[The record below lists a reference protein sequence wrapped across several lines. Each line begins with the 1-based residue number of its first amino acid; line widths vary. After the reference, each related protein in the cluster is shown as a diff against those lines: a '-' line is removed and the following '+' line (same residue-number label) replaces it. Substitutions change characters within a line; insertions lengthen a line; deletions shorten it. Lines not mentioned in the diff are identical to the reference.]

1 MKHIAKLIILVS
13 VLLFSCGED
22 HNFTPALKPID
33 NSATSY
39 VKFVHAASDTTGV
52 NFFIGDTKI
61 TGNAPTTVAGTT
73 LVNIGTVTYS
83 NAYPVTDYTTINP
96 VSGTTKIVV
105 PEVYTA
111 NTTYVTK
118 TLSTGNISAAAGAS
132 YTVAF
137 VGFTKNYETVVLT
150 DDLTTAPADGKAYIR
165 FANFIQNAPALSLRA
180 TPPNNADGTT
190 NPPVILV
197 SNMAYKSAS
206 GFIALPLTGT
216 YTNVQIINTATTPAT
231 VVATLA
237 ANLSSFANNK
247 VYTVF
252 ARGHIGVTG
261 ARAPGGSR
269 MIHR

>member
-1 MKHIAKLIILVS
+1 MKHITKLMILVAM
-13 VLLFSCGED
+13 LLFSCGED

-33 NSATSY
+33 NSAVAY

-52 NFFIGDTKI
+52 NYFIGDTKI

-83 NAYPVTDYTTINP
+83 NAYPVSDYTTISP
-96 VSGTTKIVV
+96 GSGTTKIIV
-105 PEVYTA
+105 PEVFSATA
-111 NTTYVTK
+111 TYPTK
-118 TLSTGNISAAAGAS
+118 TLSTSTINATGGVS

-150 DDLTTAPADGKAYIR
+150 DDLNTTPIDGKAYIR
-165 FANFIQNAPALSLRA
+165 FANFIQNAPVLSLRA
-180 TPPNNADGTT
+180 TPPNNPDGST
-190 NPPVILV
+190 NAPVILA
-197 SNMAYKSAS
+197 SNIGYKSAS
-206 GFIALPLTGT
+206 GFVALPFTGT

-231 VVATLA
+231 VVATVA
-237 ANLSSFANNK
+237 ANLSSFADNK

-252 ARGHIGVTG
+252 ARGQIGLTG
-261 ARAPGGSR
+261 NRAPAGSR